1 MHLTIDWHKFDND
14 INRLQMSSI
23 IEGYN
28 YDIFISYR
36 QKDNKGDRWVSEFV
50 ESLKT
55 ELESTFKE
63 EINVYFDINPHD
75 GLLETHDVDASLK
88 EKLKCLVFIPIISRT
103 YCDPKSFAWEHEFKA
118 FVEQASKDQF
128 GLKVRL
134 PNGNIAGRVLPVRI
148 YDLDAA
154 DIGACESVLGGVL
167 RGVEFIYR
175 EPGVNRPLK
184 SDDDERINQNKTK
197 YRNQINKIGNAIK
210 ELISGL
216 RTEPGGSVKTEISDS
231 EPLEGTR
238 REGGMR
244 AQAIPR
250 RPVRWKLIWAVLA
263 ASLIIIA
270 GIVAWPSLFRKA
282 GATDNEK
289 SVALLSF
296 KNLTGDTTNNY
307 LAEMHHEA
315 LYQELGKLSQVKPL
329 RVVGPSTSSRLEKNR
344 TAVSGIAGDVGV
356 DYLIE
361 ASLVSSGEV
370 QEILVRMIQIF
381 PAEKL
386 IWANNY
392 TSDRRNI
399 LKLYNGIAGQIA
411 DKLGLELLPQD
422 LVKLPKPRL
431 VDPQSYEAYS
441 RGMSELEKST
451 EEGMRKGL
459 EYLREAVDI
468 APEDAVANAGLALGY
483 LTVAHSAL
491 DPGDAL
497 EHGEEYALKALML
510 DSTIAEV
517 HAALAIAYLY
527 KSWKFKEAEKHF
539 KRALELN
546 PNLDMAHYH
555 YAWGLYLWGRM
566 DEAIAEHKL
575 AQKYDPYNPL
585 HTAWLGGL
593 YESSNRNEEAVQEA
607 LKSFEIQ
614 KDYPIGYLVLGRAY
628 LNMGKEEEAIATHKK
643 LAELYPTQVAT
654 LCLTYIKTGHLE
666 EAGKILK
673 EIEAKPVTSII
684 AYNRSRIYALLGR
697 KDEAF
702 KWLNYE
708 PHHGFVAWAA
718 VGKDFESLHG
728 DPRWD
733 EFLKRLNLPED

>member
-1 MHLTIDWHKFDND
+1 
-14 INRLQMSSI
+14 MSGI
-23 IEGYN
+23 VEGYN

-36 QKDNKGDRWVSEFV
+36 QKDNKYDGWVTEFV
-50 ESLKT
+50 DNLKK
-55 ELESTFKE
+55 ELEAAFKE
-63 EINVYFDINPHD
+63 EISVYFDINPHD

-88 EKLKCLVFIPIISRT
+88 EKLKCLIFIPVISRT
-103 YCDPKSFAWEHEFKA
+103 YCDPRSFAWEHELKA
-118 FVEQASKDQF
+118 FVEQASQDQF
-128 GLKVRL
+128 GMKVKL
-134 PNGNIAGRVLPVRI
+134 PSGNVSARVLPIRI

-154 DIGACESVLGGVL
+154 DIRLCESVLGGVL

-197 YRNQINKIGNAIK
+197 YRNQINKVGNAIK
-210 ELISGL
+210 EIISGL
-216 RTEPGGSVKTEISDS
+216 TTEPVGSGKTEIQES
-231 EPLEGTR
+231 EL
-238 REGGMR
+238 REGSGR
-244 AQAIPR
+244 EDGRTVQTKR
-250 RPVRWKLIWAVLA
+250 GGPVNWKLISTILV
-263 ASLIIIA
+263 ASLMIIA
-270 GIVAWPSLFRKA
+270 GIVAWPKLFMKA
-282 GATDNEK
+282 DGTDNEK
-289 SVALLSF
+289 SVALMSF
-296 KNLTGDTTNNY
+296 KNLTGDTLNNY

-315 LYQELGKLSQVKPL
+315 LYQELGKISQVKPL
-329 RVVGPSTSSRLEKNR
+329 RVVGPRTTSRLEKNR
-344 TAVSGIAGDVGV
+344 ASLPEIAGAVDV

-370 QEILVRMIQIF
+370 QEILIRMIQIF
-381 PAEKL
+381 PGEKL
-386 IWANNY
+386 VWANNY

-411 DKLGLELLPQD
+411 DKLGLDLLPQD

-459 EYLREAVDI
+459 EYLQEAVDI
-468 APEDAVANAGLALGY
+468 APEDPFANAGLALGY

-497 EHGEEYALKALML
+497 EHGEEYALKSLML

-527 KSWKFKEAEKHF
+527 KSWKFAEAEKHF

-614 KDYPIGYLVLGRAY
+614 KDYPIGYIVLGRAY
-628 LNMGKEEEAIATHKK
+628 LNMGREEEAIATHQK
-643 LAELYPTQVAT
+643 LAELYPAQVAT

-666 EAGKILK
+666 EAEQVLK
-673 EIEAKPVTSII
+673 TIEAKPVTSII

-718 VGKDFESLHG
+718 VGEDFELLHG

-733 EFLKRLNLPED
+733 EFLRRLNLPEH